1 MKLTVKTLL
10 LQELVSKA
18 VKGASNNKMI
28 PITWLIAIELKS
40 NVLTLTTTDATNT
53 LKVSAKDVQGE
64 DFYVVVQADIFS
76 KLVAKMT
83 SDNMSL
89 TVKAD
94 SLEVVGNGKYNIE
107 IPLDEE
113 GAGIIIKDKSIDWN
127 MEQTTTNLKTIK
139 TMLTVN
145 KVSLAKTMEV
155 PCLTAYYVGDKIL
168 TTNGFKVCATNL
180 QVFAQP
186 VLLPAE
192 IVNLLEVIDKDN
204 IIVRQSERY
213 IEFCTENVVVRG
225 AKLND
230 ELENFP
236 VAGIEGYLSTAFDN
250 SCKISKS
257 QLLAVLDRLLLF
269 ITPYDKN
276 GLYLTFTAKGLQIS
290 SKQST
295 GIEEIAYTAETTVSP
310 FTCCINIE
318 LWQPQV
324 SAITEENIE
333 LFFGNPRAIKMVA
346 GQVTQ
351 ISALLEDDRLAEN
364 GPTA

>member
-1 MKLTVKTLL
+1 MKLTVKTLQ

-18 VKGASNNKMI
+18 IKGASNNKMI

-40 NVLTLTTTDATNT
+40 NTLTLTTTDATNN
-53 LKVSAKDVQGE
+53 LKVLAKDIQGE

-83 SDNMSL
+83 SDNISL
-89 TVKAD
+89 TVKD
-94 SLEVVGNGKYNIE
+94 TSLEVVGNGKYNLE

-113 GAGIIIKDKSIDWN
+113 GNGIVIRDKNIEWD

-155 PCLTAYYVGDKIL
+155 PCLTAYYVGENIL
-168 TTNGFKVCATNL
+168 TTNGFKACASDL
-180 QVFAQP
+180 KVFAQP

-192 IVNLLEVIDKDN
+192 LVDLLAVIDKDN
-204 IIVRQSERY
+204 IIVRQSDKY
-213 IEFCTENVVVRG
+213 IEFCTENVIVRG

-230 ELENFP
+230 ELKNFP
-236 VAGIEGYLSTAFDN
+236 VAGMQGYLSANFPN

-276 GLYLTFTAKGLQIS
+276 GLYLTFTEKGLQIS

-295 GIEEIAYTAETTVSP
+295 GIEEILYTAPATITP

-324 SAITEENIE
+324 SAIAEENIE
-333 LFFGNPRAIKMVA
+333 IYFGHSKAIKMVS
-346 GQVTQ
+346 GEVTQ
-351 ISALLEDDRLAEN
+351 ITALLEDDRVTDN

>member
-10 LQELVSKA
+10 LQELVAKA
-18 VKGASNNKMI
+18 IKGASNNKMI
-28 PITWLIAIELKS
+28 PITWLIAIELK
-40 NVLTLTTTDATNT
+40 NNILTLTTTDATNT
-53 LKVSAKDVQGE
+53 LKVIGKDVQGE
-64 DFYVVVQADIFS
+64 DFYATVQADIFS

-83 SDNMSL
+83 SDFITI
-89 TVKAD
+89 TVKD
-94 SLEVVGNGKYNIE
+94 NSLEVVGNGKYNIE

-113 GAGIIIKDKSIDWN
+113 GNGIVIKDKNIEWGVD
-127 MEQTTTNLKTIK
+127 TTTVGLKVLK

-145 KVSLAKTMEV
+145 KVSLAKTMEI
-155 PCLTAYYVGDKIL
+155 PCLTAYYVGDKVL
-168 TTNGFKVCATNL
+168 TTTGFKVCVTNTP
-180 QVFAQP
+180 VFASA

-192 IVNLLEVIDKDN
+192 LVNLFEVLDKDN
-204 IIVRQSERY
+204 ILVRQSEKY
-213 IEFCTENVVVRG
+213 IEFCTENVIIRG

-236 VAGIEGYLSTAFDN
+236 VAGIDGYLSTNFTS
-250 SCKISKS
+250 SCKLSKS

-269 ITPYDKN
+269 ISQYDKN
-276 GLYLTFTAKGLQIS
+276 GLYLTFTDKGLQIS

-295 GIEEIAYTAETTVSP
+295 GIEEIAYTSSNDVVP

-324 SAITEENIE
+324 SAIAEENIE
-333 LFFGNPRAIKMVA
+333 LFFGHARAIKMVA
-346 GQVTQ
+346 GDVTQ
-351 ISALLEDDRLAEN
+351 ITALLEDDRVSDN

>member
-18 VKGASNNKMI
+18 IKGASNNKMI
-28 PITWLIAIELKS
+28 PITWLIAIELKN

-53 LKVSAKDVQGE
+53 LKVIGKDVQGE

-83 SDNMSL
+83 SDNITL

-113 GAGIIIKDKSIDWN
+113 GNGIVIKDKSIDWGVD
-127 MEQTTTNLKTIK
+127 TTTVGLKVLK

-155 PCLTAYYVGDKIL
+155 PCLTSYFVGNKIL
-168 TTNGFKVCATNL
+168 TTNGFKVCATNIE
-180 QVFAQP
+180 VFKEP

-192 IVNLLEVIDKDN
+192 LVDLLDVISKDN
-204 IIVRQSERY
+204 VLVRQSERY
-213 IEFCTENVVVRG
+213 IEFCTENVIVRG

-236 VAGIEGYLSTAFDN
+236 VDGINGYLSTNFTS

-276 GLYLTFTAKGLQIS
+276 SLYLTFTTKGLQIS

-295 GIEEIAYTAETTVSP
+295 GIEEIAYTASTDVQP

-318 LWQPQV
+318 MWQPQV
-324 SAITEENIE
+324 SAIAEENIE
-333 LFFGNPRAIKMVA
+333 LFFGHARAIKMVA
-346 GQVTQ
+346 GEVTQ
-351 ISALLEDDRLAEN
+351 ISALLEDDRVTEN